1 MADQSAPNGGRAA
14 TAVSPILF
22 AMVTILTVPV
32 IVGILYFGREVLIPI
47 ILAVL
52 LSFLLEPVVRWA
64 RRLRVGRLGAVILT
78 VSIAF
83 FAILGFGA
91 VVVEEVSSLAA
102 DLPSY
107 RYNLETKVRSLP
119 ELLPGNSVF
128 RRAGNMLRELRNELA
143 KFEKQPSHAETGN
156 RENDTSTQTA
166 PKPIPVQLTEPEPG
180 PLQIVETIVGPLL
193 QPLATSGLVIVFVIM
208 ILLDREDLRD
218 RLLRLAGRGDLHKT
232 TEAMD
237 DAAQRIGRYLRS
249 QLVVNAC
256 CGLPIWIGLTLIGIP
271 NAALWGIMTLVLR
284 FIPYLGI
291 AIAASFPFA
300 LAIAVAPGWSL
311 LIWTILL
318 FVVIEL
324 VVSNIVEPRVYGDS
338 TGVSSVALIAAA
350 TFWTWL
356 WGPIGLLL
364 STPLTVCFVVL
375 GRHVPQLEFLDVMLG
390 NEPVLSPAESLY
402 QRMLARDPEEAT
414 QQAEEFAK
422 ENSLAAFFDEVA
434 IPALGRAQ
442 ADSDR
447 GALPQ
452 ERRRDLTEGFRIMLE
467 NLSDTAE
474 EDSDQSELS
483 RKVAVICVA
492 GRNELDEAAALC
504 LAHLLEARL
513 GIGGVMV
520 LSADTLASDSLSFP
534 PLRNAALVCLSLI
547 STGSPVRARYLVR
560 RVRRRAPRA
569 AVIVGFWGSSSEL
582 PAKEATLATTADVV
596 TFSLR
601 DGLEKIYEIVPPE
614 DHQSPMAASH
624 QSGASA

>member
-1 MADQSAPNGGRAA
+1 
-14 TAVSPILF
+14 
-22 AMVTILTVPV
+22 
-32 IVGILYFGREVLIPI
+32 
-47 ILAVL
+47 
-52 LSFLLEPVVRWA
+52 
-64 RRLRVGRLGAVILT
+64 
-78 VSIAF
+78 
-83 FAILGFGA
+83 
-91 VVVEEVSSLAA
+91 
-102 DLPSY
+102 
-107 RYNLETKVRSLP
+107 
-119 ELLPGNSVF
+119 
-128 RRAGNMLRELRNELA
+128 
-143 KFEKQPSHAETGN
+143 
-156 RENDTSTQTA
+156 
-166 PKPIPVQLTEPEPG
+166 
-180 PLQIVETIVGPLL
+180 
-193 QPLATSGLVIVFVIM
+193 
-208 ILLDREDLRD
+208 
-218 RLLRLAGRGDLHKT
+218 
-232 TEAMD
+232 
-237 DAAQRIGRYLRS
+237 
-249 QLVVNAC
+249 
-256 CGLPIWIGLTLIGIP
+256 
-271 NAALWGIMTLVLR
+271 
-284 FIPYLGI
+284 
-291 AIAASFPFA
+291 
-300 LAIAVAPGWSL
+300 
-311 LIWTILL
+311 
-318 FVVIEL
+318 VVIEL

-582 PAKEATLATTADVV
+582 PAKEVTLATTADFV
-596 TFSLR
+596 TFSLC
-601 DGLEKIYEIVPPE
+601 DALEKIDEIVPPE

>member
-1 MADQSAPNGGRAA
+1 MADQSAPNQGRAA
-14 TAVSPILF
+14 TAGSPALF
-22 AMVTILTVPV
+22 VMVTILTIPAT
-32 IVGILYFGREVLIPI
+32 VGILYFGREVLIPI

-52 LSFLLEPVVRWA
+52 LSFLLEPVVRWT

-102 DLPSY
+102 ELPSY
-107 RYNLETKVRSLP
+107 QYNLETKVRSLP

-128 RRAGNMLRELRNELA
+128 RRAGNMLRDLRDELA
-143 KFEKQPSHAETGN
+143 KFEKQPSPAEAGN
-156 RENDTSTQTA
+156 RQNDTSTQTA

-249 QLVVNAC
+249 QLIVNAC
-256 CGLPIWIGLTLIGIP
+256 CGLPISIGLTLIGIP

-291 AIAASFPFA
+291 AIAASFPLA

-311 LIWTILL
+311 LIWTTLL

-442 ADSDR
+442 VDSDR

-452 ERRRDLTEGFRIMLE
+452 ERRRDVTEGFRIMLE
-467 NLSDTAE
+467 SLADMAE

-483 RKVAVICVA
+483 RKVAIICVA
-492 GRNELDEAAALC
+492 GRNELDEAAARC
-504 LAHLLEARL
+504 LAHLLDARR
-513 GIGGVMV
+513 GMGGVMV

-534 PLRNAALVCLSLI
+534 PLRSAALVCLSLI

-569 AVIVGFWGSSSEL
+569 AVIVGFWGSSTEL
-582 PAKEATLATTADVV
+582 PAKEVALATTADFV
-596 TFSLR
+596 TFSLC
-601 DGLEKIYEIVPPE
+601 DALETIGEIMPLE

-624 QSGASA
+624 QSGASP